1 MNALNNTVA
10 VGAVATPVWWPALN
24 NISEV
29 AAVILP
35 ILGVVW
41 LVVQIIGYLLKAGK
55 DK

>member
-24 NISEV
+24 SISEV
-29 AAVILP
+29 AAVVLP
-35 ILGVVW
+35 ILGVIW
-41 LVVQIIGYLLKAGK
+41 LVVQMIGYFLKVGK